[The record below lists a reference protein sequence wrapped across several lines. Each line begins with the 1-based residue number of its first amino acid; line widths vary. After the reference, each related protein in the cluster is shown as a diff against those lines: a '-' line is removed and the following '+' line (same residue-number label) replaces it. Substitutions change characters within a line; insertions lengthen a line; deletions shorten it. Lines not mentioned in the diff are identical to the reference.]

1 MRRKDATRAA
11 LLDAAWELF
20 SSRGFDRVTVA
31 EVARAAGVTE
41 KTAFN
46 HFGSKE
52 DLFFSRLEAFGEGL
66 LAAVRERPGLAAVRE
81 YLLGRQGLFLRFD
94 AEAQERLRTVNRVIA
109 ASPAL
114 QARERRFREE
124 TADALAELLGGDVEA
139 RVRAAA
145 AMGIHRLLVEHV
157 RERVLVGGDL
167 AALPDE
173 VRALGE
179 RAFAVLD

>member
-1 MRRKDATRAA
+1 VSRKDATRAA

-31 EVARAAGVTE
+31 EVARTAGVTE

-46 HFGSKE
+46 HFASKE

-66 LAAVRERPGLAAVRE
+66 LAAVRERPGLEAVRE
-81 YLLGRQGLFLRFD
+81 YLLGRQGLFLDFD
-94 AEAQERLRTVNRVIA
+94 AEAQERLRAVNRVIA
-109 ASPAL
+109 ESPAL
-114 QARERRFREE
+114 QARERRFRDE

-139 RVRAAA
+139 RVLAAA

-157 RERVLVGGDL
+157 RERVLGGGDL
-167 AALPDE
+167 TGLPDE

-179 RAFAVLD
+179 RAFAVLA

>member
-1 MRRKDATRAA
+1 VGRKDATRAA

-46 HFGSKE
+46 HFASKE

-66 LAAVRERPGLAAVRE
+66 LAAARERPTLETVRD
-81 YLLGRQGLFLRFD
+81 YLLGRQGLFERFD
-94 AEAQERLRTVNRVIA
+94 ADAQERLRTVNRVIA
-109 ASPAL
+109 ESPAL
-114 QARERRFREE
+114 QARERRFRDE

-139 RVRAAA
+139 RVRAGA
-145 AMGIHRLLVEHV
+145 AMAIHRLLVEHV
-157 RERVLVGGDL
+157 RERVLAGGDL
-167 AALPDE
+167 AGLPDE

-179 RAFAVLD
+179 RAFAMLG